1 MKSLVSI
8 SFLLA
13 IIFSSVTTR
22 AQENVPIG
30 IEMDSSQAMLLG
42 TSTDSLGSK
51 MFWYPRKSIFL
62 VGTGFAFDEPN
73 TWNID
78 NIGDYSTS
86 FGAANTPRGLASMM
100 WGITNVIDDDCLV
113 CAAFGRNNFIE
124 DNLENV
130 TVWGLGN
137 VIRGNN
143 GTAWGQSNSINADD
157 VTIFGKFNRSF
168 GDISTIWG
176 QNNLSLNSHTTIGGF
191 INVAKGKY
199 STALGKGLLT
209 HGAASTVLGTYNDT
223 TLIVVNTNDT
233 VDTSTPLVI
242 VGNGKALDDRSN
254 AFSIFASGLVKIG
267 DGPSV
272 ADLHIKQSVHA
283 NEVTSAG
290 IRLENSFDSN
300 YWQIYAS
307 GSVLSFGRYGS
318 QVAYIDE
325 DGSYVDNT
333 MLLKKEND
341 YYSTLVK
348 SADIASFK
356 NLEFIQK
363 SDKKA
368 SGKISLK
375 QSAIIENYPQLI
387 KYNRNN
393 EAVAIDKEQLLLMAL
408 SKLKEHEHII
418 EHQALLLKEQQKILS
433 KISN

>member
-1 MKSLVSI
+1 MKTLGKI
-8 SFLLA
+8 ILLTV
-13 IIFSSVTTR
+13 IIFSTITIT
-22 AQENVPIG
+22 AQEKVQIG
-30 IEMDSSQAMLLG
+30 IEMDSSQALLLG
-42 TSTDSLGSK
+42 TSIDSLGSK
-51 MFWYPRKSIFL
+51 MFWYPRKSLLL

-78 NIGDYSTS
+78 NIGEFSTS
-86 FGAANTPRGLASMM
+86 FGIANSPRGLASMM

-113 CAAFGRNNFIE
+113 CTAFGRNNFI
-124 DNLENV
+124 DNNLENV

-191 INVAKGKY
+191 NNVAKGKY

-223 TLIVVNTNDT
+223 TLLVVNTNDT

-254 AFSIFASGLVKIG
+254 AFSIFASGMVKIG

-290 IRLENSFDSN
+290 IRLENSFDN
-300 YWQIYAS
+300 DYWQIYAS
-307 GSVLSFGRYGS
+307 GSVLSFGRYGN
-318 QVAYIDE
+318 QVAYIAE

-333 MLLKKEND
+333 MLLKEED
-341 YYSTLVK
+341 DDHSPLAK
-348 SADIASFK
+348 SADVASFK
-356 NLEFIQK
+356 NREFIQK
-363 SDKKA
+363 SD
-368 SGKISLK
+368 
-375 QSAIIENYPQLI
+375 
-387 KYNRNN
+387 
-393 EAVAIDKEQLLLMAL
+393 
-408 SKLKEHEHII
+408 
-418 EHQALLLKEQQKILS
+418 
-433 KISN
+433 

>member
-1 MKSLVSI
+1 MKTLGKI
-8 SFLLA
+8 ILLTV
-13 IIFSSVTTR
+13 IIFSTITIT
-22 AQENVPIG
+22 AQEKVQIG
-30 IEMDSSQAMLLG
+30 IEMDSSQALLLG
-42 TSTDSLGSK
+42 TSIDSLGSK
-51 MFWYPRKSIFL
+51 MFWYPRKSLLL

-78 NIGDYSTS
+78 NIGEFSTS
-86 FGAANTPRGLASMM
+86 FGIANSPRGLASMM

-113 CAAFGRNNFIE
+113 CTAFGRNNFI
-124 DNLENV
+124 DNNLENV

-191 INVAKGKY
+191 NNVAKGKY

-223 TLIVVNTNDT
+223 TLLVVNTNDT

-254 AFSIFASGLVKIG
+254 AFSIFASGMVKIG

-272 ADLHIKQSVHA
+272 ADLIA
-283 NEVTSAG
+283 
-290 IRLENSFDSN
+290 
-300 YWQIYAS
+300 
-307 GSVLSFGRYGS
+307 
-318 QVAYIDE
+318 E

-333 MLLKKEND
+333 MLLKEED
-341 YYSTLVK
+341 DDHSPLAK
-348 SADIASFK
+348 SADVASFK

-363 SDKKA
+363 SDKRA
-368 SGKISLK
+368 SGKIGLK

-387 KYNRNN
+387 KYNRKN

-408 SKLKEHEHII
+408 SKLKEHEDII

-433 KISN
+433 KISNK